1 MKRTSIKNLLIAL
14 TIIVTLL
21 LVVSNSAYAA
31 GEILNPFQVNQT
43 SDNGTTT
50 TNTVTTNTVTT
61 NTTTVNT
68 VTANTTTSTN
78 TNLPQTGDAS
88 DYIIFT
94 FIAIASVVAIYA
106 YRKVKNY
113 NI

>member
-1 MKRTSIKNLLIAL
+1 MKKTSIKNLLIAL
-14 TIIVTLL
+14 TIVVTL
-21 LVVSNSAYAA
+21 LVVSNSVYAA

-43 SDNGTTT
+43 TGSTT

-61 NTTTVNT
+61 NTATVNT
-68 VTANTTTSTN
+68 VTANTTSNTN
-78 TNLPQTGDAS
+78 SNLPQTGDAS

-94 FIAIASVVAIYA
+94 FIAIISVVAIYA